1 VNITLLKNNLLLA
14 TIFLLYASSSLAERA
29 DRDKP
34 LQLDADQVM
43 IDDTKQISTFTGGV
57 KLTQGTLQLFG
68 EKVVVVQS
76 KEGFT
81 LATVYGKPAS
91 FQQKREGLN
100 EFVEGSGE
108 RIVYDT
114 RTETVDFY
122 TQARVKRDLDDIRG
136 ERISYS
142 VKTEIFQVT
151 GNSENPGNAAPK
163 RVRAVLQSKI
173 KKTAPPSQALPDEM
187 STSAK

>member
-1 VNITLLKNNLLLA
+1 VNLFPLKNNLLLG
-14 TIFLLYASSSLAERA
+14 IIVLLYTSSSLAERA
-29 DRDKP
+29 DREKP

-43 IDDTKQISTFTGGV
+43 IDDIHQTSTFSGAV
-57 KLTQGTLQLFG
+57 KLTQGTLQLLG
-68 EKVVVVQS
+68 DKVVVVQN
-76 KEGFT
+76 KDGFT
-81 LATVYGKPAS
+81 RATVYGKPAS
-91 FQQKREGLN
+91 FHQKREGLN

-114 RTETVDFY
+114 RAETVDFY
-122 TQARVKRDLDDIRG
+122 NQARVKRDMDDIRG

-151 GNSENPGNAAPK
+151 GDNENSGNTEPK

-173 KKTAPPSQALPDEM
+173 RKTIPPAQTLPNET
-187 STSAK
+187 STSAQ